1 MMGVSCVHSKYGS
14 QVWFETRA
22 QSRSVKHETELAD
35 HSIFQQAEWNV
46 LPSFHSVPGFS
57 NDLLHGSHVQMHVK
71 KQILKLVAIEWK
83 IQVEALIKAK
93 GQLYCFLSITRY
105 LSVHSEP
112 HPMTPPVVKKE
123 HWTVRGYVFYR
134 LMYCSLQLY
143 WQVNLI
149 TGHKMIFRGKKV
161 SPVNSDTPPPHFFIH
176 CTQVL
181 LHVIK
186 CPIGFLLVQTWS
198 HIEGP
203 MF

>member
-105 LSVHSEP
+105 LSVHSGP
-112 HPMTPPVVKKE
+112 HPLDTACSQKRALDSK
-123 HWTVRGYVFYR
+123 R
-134 LMYCSLQLY
+134 LRVLQANVLQLA
-143 WQVNLI
+143 
-149 TGHKMIFRGKKV
+149 T
-161 SPVNSDTPPPHFFIH
+161 
-176 CTQVL
+176 
-181 LHVIK
+181 
-186 CPIGFLLVQTWS
+186 LLVG
-198 HIEGP
+198 EP
-203 MF
+203 NYRA